1 MRLTTL
7 SAIALAAVL
16 CAAQSSVWRDKAGN
30 MSVENLASWLVTQVS
45 DTDVRL
51 VGKGTAS
58 APVRGIWRSQ
68 GFEVRAQRL
77 ECLARRNKAGA
88 YEMVTG
94 EASGDCIVTLVG
106 GDGGALQT
114 SARALQTT
122 VRTEV
127 WRYDGAERKL
137 SAPGR
142 LEWSSMDSAA
152 GWRFELTGSGGEAT
166 LWDPASKRSFPA
178 REVEIRGPVQMSWTS
193 ARPPKEKGGQPS
205 TVTIRGRADLVRLD
219 DEARTITLSG
229 NVSASGDEDPFAGSM
244 EASKVVLHYDAERR
258 LTQIEGFGEPGIT
271 RAREKGGGR

>member
-1 MRLTTL
+1 MRLATL

-30 MSVENLASWLVTQVS
+30 MSVENLTSWLVTQVS

-51 VGKGTAS
+51 VGKGTPA

-88 YEMVTG
+88 YEMVKG
-94 EASGDCIVTLVG
+94 EASGDCFVTLVG
-106 GDGGALQT
+106 GDRG
-114 SARALQTT
+114 ALQTT

-127 WRYDGAERKL
+127 WRYDGEERKL

-142 LEWSSMDSAA
+142 LEWSSLDSAA

-178 REVEIRGPVQMSWTS
+178 RVVEVRGPIQMSWTS
-193 ARPPKEKGGQPS
+193 TRPPKEKGGQPS
-205 TVTIRGRADLVRLD
+205 TITIRGRADSVRLD
-219 DEARTITLSG
+219 DEARTVTLSG

-244 EASKVVLHYDAERR
+244 VASKVVLHYDAERR

-271 RAREKGGGR
+271 RAREKGGGG